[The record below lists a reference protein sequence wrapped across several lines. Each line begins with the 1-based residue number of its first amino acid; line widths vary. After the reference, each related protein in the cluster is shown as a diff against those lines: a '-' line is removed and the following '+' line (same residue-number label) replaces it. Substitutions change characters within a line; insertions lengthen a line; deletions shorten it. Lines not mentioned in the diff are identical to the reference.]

1 MISPETTFLDYTK
14 SADDVRLFNL
24 KEKCHNIILEYE
36 KHNIENN
43 VYGIFGEWFL
53 KQVPNGFK
61 LDVSEY
67 QITSL
72 LAQNNIDIPSSY
84 KIKGKSEDYEKCAQL
99 RQISTGMRCGE
110 YETDYV
116 WYTMWQIANAYNCK
130 HGCVVT
136 ESPIVSSN
144 SYKNITMSFD
154 WSQSATDC
162 ITRKRW
168 EKDAKEDTGPLLFY
182 IFLGFV
188 SGFLLFLIYVP
199 IFSIFDLSGKY
210 FLLVNAISFII
221 SLYAFV
227 FPIRK
232 SNLKHNI
239 KKASADFDKHC
250 ERIANYYVSNFDIT
264 LKRYLGW
271 Y

>member
-14 SADDVRLFNL
+14 SADDVRMFSL
-24 KEKCHNIILEYE
+24 KEECHNIILEYE
-36 KHNIENN
+36 KYNLEHN

-53 KQVPNGFK
+53 KQIPNGFK
-61 LDVSEY
+61 LTVSEY

-72 LAQNNIDIPSSY
+72 LAQNNIDIPGSY
-84 KIKGKSEDYEKCAQL
+84 KIKSKSEDYEKCAQL

-110 YETDYV
+110 YETDYI

-136 ESPIVSSN
+136 ESPTVSSYN
-144 SYKNITMSFD
+144 YRNITMSFD
-154 WSQSATDC
+154 WSQSSIDC

-168 EKDAKEDTGPLLFY
+168 EKDAKEYTGSVLLY
-182 IFLGFV
+182 IFLGAAFGCCLFAV
-188 SGFLLFLIYVP
+188 YVVIFALLKLG
-199 IFSIFDLSGKY
+199 GKY
-210 FLLVNAISFII
+210 FLFTNAISFII

-239 KKASADFDKHC
+239 KKASADFDRHC
-250 ERIANYYVSNFDIT
+250 ERIANYYVSRFDVT
-264 LKRYLGW
+264 PKRYMGW

>member
-1 MISPETTFLDYTK
+1 MISPETTFLDYMK
-14 SADDVRLFNL
+14 SADDVRMFSL
-24 KEKCHNIILEYE
+24 KEECHNIILEYE

-110 YETDYV
+110 YETDYI

-136 ESPIVSSN
+136 ESPIVSSYN
-144 SYKNITMSFD
+144 YRNITMSFD
-154 WSQSATDC
+154 WSQSAIDC

-168 EKDAKEDTGPLLFY
+168 EKDAKRDTGSVFFY
-182 IFLGFV
+182 TFLGAAF
-188 SGFLLFLIYVP
+188 SWCLLMIYVV
-199 IFSIFDLSGKY
+199 IFSIFDLSGKT
-210 FLLVNAISFII
+210 FLIVNFISFIVSIYASI
-221 SLYAFV
+221 SL
-227 FPIRK
+227 IRK

-250 ERIANYYVSNFDIT
+250 EKIANYYVSNFDVT
-264 LKRYLGW
+264 PKRYMGW

>member
-24 KEKCHNIILEYE
+24 KEECHNIILEYE
-36 KHNIENN
+36 KYNLEHN

-61 LDVSEY
+61 LEVSEY

-99 RQISTGMRCGE
+99 RQISIGMRCGK
-110 YETDYV
+110 YETDYI

-136 ESPIVSSN
+136 ESPTVSSYN
-144 SYKNITMSFD
+144 YRNITMSFD
-154 WSQSATDC
+154 WSQSAIDC

-168 EKDAKEDTGPLLFY
+168 EKDAKKDTGSVFFYTLLCAAF
-182 IFLGFV
+182 
-188 SGFLLFLIYVP
+188 SCFLLIVYMLILVL
-199 IFSIFDLSGKY
+199 FDLSGKY
-210 FLLVNAISFII
+210 FLLANVISSII
-221 SLYAFV
+221 SMYAFV
-227 FPIRK
+227 FPIRNAVMK
-232 SNLKHNI
+232 RNI

-250 ERIANYYVSNFDIT
+250 KRIANYYVSRFDVT
-264 LKRYLGW
+264 PKRYMGW